1 MDIRVNPVEA
11 LPVLRNREVTR
22 DQDHDSVDVRAVLKV
37 FWKKRWL
44 ILGSMMAA
52 GVIVF
57 ILLSNLT
64 PTYTAYSRV
73 MLDPRK
79 VQIVTDKQVI
89 ADLNPS
95 TQIVNGEIAIIRSNI
110 LIGEVVA
117 VMEADHLDHLD
128 TALRE
133 KSFLSKLKSSIK
145 GLISSG
151 SSDDVAESPFLS
163 PEERRKNRLIG
174 AIQRKM
180 KVYNDSDSFVI
191 TIKVQTD
198 DPVISMVVANKIAEQ
213 YINVQLDVRK
223 DAVDQAADWLQR
235 RLSTLESEVEESEAS
250 VAKFRAERLVLDG
263 GTLENATQQLTN
275 LNNQLILTRS
285 DRAEAEAE
293 FEQFERLIAEHGLD
307 RAAEI
312 LSTPPID
319 ALHAQALALRQQD
332 AVWARTYEPEQARRV
347 QIRRE
352 LAEITVALE
361 VEVRRAIEVRRSELA
376 IAQSREDRLGASIAE
391 TENRVLSISRNQ
403 LGLKQLQRQ
412 ADARRQEY
420 ETLLTRITEART
432 QRQLQQAD
440 AKLVEYATLPEVP
453 SAPRPK
459 LMAFVAAAVTGSITI
474 AMVFFNQMTTI
485 TFRTAREL
493 ETDTGL
499 SVLSSL
505 PLESWSGIKEG
516 LAALRAD
523 PYSIYGERIR
533 QLRTSLLPANGKDDA
548 RSILVM
554 SSVPGEGKTMTSVA
568 MAEMAVLAG
577 KSTIL
582 VDFDL
587 RRSTLQKTFGWDMPN
602 DLADFIEDKCTFDE
616 AIYSPEGFGFDVL
629 AATGPRHDAVE
640 ELAVTWLLPM
650 INELKR
656 VYNTVIIDSPAM
668 MVVSDALIL
677 AQVVD
682 TRVYVVGYDST
693 PRSIV
698 SDGLARLSKMRLS
711 VAGVILS
718 KLDSKSSPDPYSKG
732 YEYDA

>member
-1 MDIRVNPVEA
+1 MNSRVNPVEA
-11 LPVLRNREVTR
+11 LPVLRNRDVLR
-22 DQDHDSVDVRAVLKV
+22 DQDHDSVDVRAVLRV

-52 GVIVF
+52 G
-57 ILLSNLT
+57 ILVLILVSKIT
-64 PTYTAYSRV
+64 PTYTAYARV

-79 VQIVTDKQVI
+79 TQIVTDNQVI

-110 LIGEVVA
+110 LIGEVVGVLDA
-117 VMEADHLDHLD
+117 KYLDHLD
-128 TALRE
+128 PALRK
-133 KSFLSKLKSSIK
+133 KSLLSRAKSSVK
-145 GLISSG
+145 GLFSSG
-151 SSDDVAESPFLS
+151 LSDGEVASPFMS
-163 PEERRKNRLIG
+163 PEEQREKRLIG
-174 AIQRKM
+174 TIQRKL
-180 KVYNDSDSFVI
+180 KVYSEPDSFVI
-191 TIKVQTD
+191 TIKVQAD
-198 DPVISMVVANKIAEQ
+198 DPVIAMTVANKIAEQ
-213 YINVQLDVRK
+213 YINVQLDARK
-223 DAVDQAADWLQR
+223 DAVDQATDWLEQR
-235 RLSTLESEVEESEAS
+235 LGVLEGEVETAEAA
-250 VAKFRAERLVLDG
+250 VAEFRAERLVLDG

-293 FEQFERLIAEHGLD
+293 FEQFKLMIAQDGLD

-352 LAEITVALE
+352 LAEIDVALK

-376 IAQSREDRLGASIAE
+376 IARSREERLGASISE
-391 TENRVLSISRNQ
+391 TEQQVLSISRNQ

-412 ADARRQEY
+412 ADARRQGY
-420 ETLLTRITEART
+420 ESLLTRITEART
-432 QRQLQQAD
+432 QKQLQQAD
-440 AKLVEYATLPEVP
+440 AKLIEYAMLPQVP

-459 LMAFVAAAVTGSITI
+459 LMAVVAAAVTASFTI
-474 AMVFFNQMTTI
+474 ALVFFNQMTTT
-485 TFRTAREL
+485 TFRTAKEL
-493 ETDTGL
+493 ETETGL
-499 SVLSSL
+499 PVLSSL
-505 PLESWSGIKEG
+505 LLAPWSDIKQGIT
-516 LAALRAD
+516 ALRAN

-533 QLRTSLLPANGKDDA
+533 QLRTSLLLANGKDAA
-548 RSILVM
+548 RSILIM

-568 MAEMAVLAG
+568 LAEMAALAG

-587 RRSTLQKTFGWDMPN
+587 RRSTIQKTFGWDMPN
-602 DLADFIEDKCTFDE
+602 DLADFIENKCTFDE
-616 AIYSPEGFGFDVL
+616 AIYSPPGFDFDVL

-640 ELAVTWLLPM
+640 ELAVSWLQPT

-656 VYNTVIIDSPAM
+656 VYDTVIIDSPAM
-668 MVVSDALIL
+668 MVVSDAMIL

-693 PRSIV
+693 PRSV
-698 SDGLARLSKMRLS
+698 VMEGLARLSKMRLS
-711 VAGVILS
+711 VAGVVLN
-718 KLDSKSSPDPYSKG
+718 KLDPKSSPDPYSKG